1 MPLEGVEGVPGGF
14 VAGVGSLGAPQAAR
28 VKQASRAREGRT
40 LIGQIMPNGY
50 NRGMRF
56 EADQEERLDQF
67 LARLMP
73 EYSRSRLVKE
83 IKEGT
88 VKVGGKPQKPA
99 FRLEVGM
106 VIDVA
111 RLAPSRPA
119 HNLEPADIGI
129 PVLFEDEHVIIVNKP
144 RGLATHP
151 APSLHEPTLVNAL
164 LGRGGGLSGVAGSFR
179 PGIVH
184 RLDKATTGLLMVA
197 KSDQAHR
204 GLAKQIEEKTAERRY
219 FAIVAGFVER
229 ERFSI
234 EAPLARSV
242 KDRKKMTVDFMGK
255 PAVTHVKRIERLD
268 AGTLLAI
275 RLETGR
281 THQIRVHL
289 TAVKHPVLG
298 DPTYAPIE
306 YADGPLQLHAA
317 FLAFDHPISGEALS
331 FYVEPPEDFLGFGFA
346 EREQLDP
353 F

>member
-1 MPLEGVEGVPGGF
+1 
-14 VAGVGSLGAPQAAR
+14 
-28 VKQASRAREGRT
+28 
-40 LIGQIMPNGY
+40 
-50 NRGMRF
+50 MRL

-73 EYSRSRLVKE
+73 EYSRSRLAKE
-83 IKEGT
+83 IKDGT

-106 VIDVA
+106 VVDVA
-111 RLAPSRPA
+111 HLAPSRPP
-119 HNLEPADIGI
+119 HNLEPSDIGV
-129 PVLFEDEHVIIVNKP
+129 PVVFEDDHMMIVNKP

-164 LGRGGGLSGVAGSFR
+164 LGRGGGLSGVAGTFR

-204 GLAKQIEEKTAERRY
+204 GLARQIEQKTAERRY
-219 FAIVAGFVER
+219 FAVVAGFVER

-234 EAPLARSV
+234 EAPIARSV
-242 KDRKKMTVDFMGK
+242 RDRKKMTVDFMGK
-255 PAVTHVKRIERLD
+255 PAVTHVHRIERLD
-268 AGTLLAI
+268 AGTLLGI

-289 TAVKHPVLG
+289 AAVKHPVLG
-298 DPTYAPIE
+298 DPAYSPPE
-306 YADGPLQLHAA
+306 YAEGPLQLHAA
-317 FLAFDHPISGEALS
+317 FLAFNHPISGEPLS
-331 FYVEPPEDFLGFGFA
+331 FYADPPEDFLSFGHV
-346 EREQLDP
+346 ERSQLDP